1 MLPSLHRLPATGA
14 GVKRD
19 RSEKESEQSEPADH
33 QKVVG
38 NRLATNLQYGIGAER
53 AFGQDVY
60 NEKCERLTR
69 VRIDSQLGTADE
81 RFLMKSQQDERL
93 LMKSLQ
99 DAELTPEAYDAW
111 LNFLRDLSEQEDA
124 DNQMLALEALHQLE
138 KNVDVWLDKER
149 ANYIREFV
157 QQHAAYRESFDNLDE
172 DDHIGYMVKYSL
184 FLRLKIYI
192 GAERWGDALQ
202 LLYMAKEVRNVDMD
216 MNLYEM
222 GFTSLRKGYRTYGEI
237 LKHVEILMEEDAK
250 RSFEGAAQA
259 MAPT

>member
-14 GVKRD
+14 DAGVKRD
-19 RSEKESEQSEPADH
+19 RSEEESEQSEPADH
-33 QKVVG
+33 PKVVK
-38 NRLATNLQYGIGAER
+38 NRLAINLQYGIGAEYG
-53 AFGQDVY
+53 FGQDVY

-69 VRIDSQLGTADE
+69 VRIDSELEWADKE
-81 RFLMKSQQDERL
+81 L
-93 LMKSLQ
+93 LMKSLK

-111 LNFLRDLSEQEDA
+111 LNFLRVLSEQEDA
-124 DNQMLALEALHQLE
+124 DNQELALEALHQLE

-157 QQHAAYRESFDNLDE
+157 QQHAAYHESFHNLDE
-172 DDHIGYMVKYSL
+172 DDHKGYMVKYGL

-216 MNLYEM
+216 MNFYEM
-222 GFTSLRKGYRTYGEI
+222 GFTRLRKGYRTYGEI
-237 LKHVEILMEEDAK
+237 LKHVEVLMEEDAK